1 MTTSEMF
8 AGLTVEEARRR
19 AVRAGQMLGGAWTD
33 WTPST
38 TAELQECL
46 VLLSA
51 GLVTDIGDIE
61 LTIDLSEV
69 TSQQMSLLLGVVT
82 NAVVLVK
89 TELSTSQ
96 TEAVFSSMSGLS
108 VGISLW
114 DGAKIDVAAATEALR
129 GLTRGVRGK
138 EIVCYGDSRDKYRQ
152 GMGEW
157 AGVLGWRY
165 QECGPLT
172 EIVAMAGDKV
182 LTA

>member
-1 MTTSEMF
+1 MTSEMF

-19 AVRAGQMLGGAWTD
+19 AVRAGQMLGGPWTD

-157 AGVLGWRY
+157 AGVLGWRD

-172 EIVAMAGDKV
+172 EIVAMNGDKV